1 MTVSSEVSSETYTGN
16 GVTTVFPFHFKIFSA
31 THLVVL
37 YRNNNDVQQNLV
49 LNTDYTISGVGS
61 KYGGSIT
68 LMVPAPDGWTLY
80 MERTVPI
87 VQETDI
93 RNQGNFY
100 PEVHEDV
107 FDYLTMVDQQQQL
120 DLDRAVKVPPG
131 SSTNPDDLIAEL
143 KQDAERAEWARI
155 GSESARDESRE
166 IADKFGLVDN
176 AVEQVEA
183 ARDESVSAKNQA
195 TAAADDARSYAQ
207 MAALNSSLYADL
219 GAATAAI
226 NAGEIPNG
234 SYFFI
239 RSTGPAL
246 ADEYVNLSGAAVP
259 TGRSFL
265 SEESMLQAMSFN
277 LGFARHNLFG
287 GTYQRLGLT
296 DSGTVLSG
304 PLLRSGVVSVKP
316 NTKYVVMRRGE
327 LSVFRIAESTSFP
340 VAGAVINVTKPPVEK
355 SSANNSS
362 FDGQPQRWYEFT
374 TRSDSAYAL
383 VAVSDNGY
391 DPELFIVPKL
401 ESQYLTAVDF
411 KRNVFANDITAR
423 GNVTGRNII
432 AGKNMANPAD
442 YIRASVPDSLG
453 DANIITGSA
462 GYSVVVQI
470 QPNTTYTA
478 STDGSDRCRVA
489 LSRQDPRI
497 GDLAVRV
504 VFAAEN
510 DANNFATFTSGDQE
524 CFLTFYFASNENNLP
539 TIVQVELGS
548 AATALETYGFNVTPP
563 AFNPN
568 NPTLLGKVGFEIG
581 KNIFDGSYLLHASI
595 TADSA
600 LPSSVRLIS
609 NPNARTAA
617 IRIERNTTYTISL
630 PAGDPAAGRRFRVA
644 VAHRV
649 PAMNNDSER
658 VTVIYSNDSATEFT
672 FNSGENNYLF
682 VYSALNGPTPEF
694 MQIEKGPAK
703 TAWERFGYRISN
715 AATPY
720 GSSGG
725 NNDGAGVG
733 NAKYIINK
741 SGVWGAYADANGDI
755 PATDDT
761 EALRSIFN
769 AGEVSG
775 EVNLESHKYYLVS
788 DTFVLNPNSIK
799 RINGKNATIVMLSD
813 KPVLHWLGTLS
824 GSANPIQSGDKIHG
838 EHSFITD
845 SLRICSVDRE
855 SGIAVLLEKS
865 LGAIITNCNFYFNS
879 VGVEIKGMN
888 RNIIIGDTHL
898 YANRNYGIHLLP
910 NGDLHQMNVA
920 GTHISYSKINVYSEN
935 HHLYNVQF
943 AGCDIEVS
951 SYPDDVD
958 KNIYIKALNDIKV
971 DCVEITGC
979 TLEGHSTDNALVRL
993 EGGDVT
999 SISNVA
1005 IMGNAIG
1012 NGGNAEIQLGGCRNV
1027 RIDNVHKFSNGHSIE
1042 FIGSADNINVS
1053 GNFHKSKGDVMYCD
1067 GEYSLRNVKLFGTV
1081 IGGNVTKNP
1090 IYIRAALLENINVSM
1105 NEIRVN
1111 SLVDYNTDNAAI
1123 DIGLR
1128 PSGTGKLV
1136 RVDSNSLVL
1145 PSGVAK
1151 AIRVGNGIVGSSA
1164 AGNINDR
1171 GATVETN

>member
-1 MTVSSEVSSETYTGN
+1 MADNVPKALVSMPTQPFTLARSFKAAANGKVYIGKVGMDPTIPENQQQVFVGAVPVPQPIAINSGGLPVYNGQVSVFTTAGN
-16 GVTTVFPFHFKIFSA
+16 HSM
-31 THLVVL
+31 
-37 YRNNNDVQQNLV
+37 LV
-49 LNTDYTISGVGS
+49 L
-61 KYGGSIT
+61 
-68 LMVPAPDGWTLY
+68 
-80 MERTVPI
+80 
-87 VQETDI
+87 
-93 RNQGNFY
+93 
-100 PEVHEDV
+100 
-107 FDYLTMVDQQQQL
+107 
-120 DLDRAVKVPPG
+120 
-131 SSTNPDDLIAEL
+131 
-143 KQDAERAEWARI
+143 DAEGAQQHYFPDISIVDPQSLLALLAGPNGSDYI
-155 GSESARDESRE
+155 GTKDGTLTSTIIRLETTA
-166 IADKFGLVDN
+166 N
-176 AVEQVEA
+176 AATLA
-183 ARDESVSAKNQA
+183 ARDEAVSAKNQA
-195 TAAADDARSYAQ
+195 SAAADDARSYAQ

-239 RSTGPAL
+239 RATGPAL
-246 ADEYVNLSGAAVP
+246 ADEYVNSSGTAIP

-296 DSGTVLSG
+296 DSGTVLGG

-316 NTKYVVMRRGE
+316 NTKYIVMRRGE

-383 VAVSDNGY
+383 IAVSDNGY
-391 DPELFIVPKL
+391 DPELFIVQKS

-411 KRNVFANDITAR
+411 KRDLFANDVHAR
-423 GNVTGRNII
+423 GNITGRNII

-442 YIRASVPDSLG
+442 YIRASVPNSLG
-453 DANIITGSA
+453 DANIITGST

-524 CFLTFYFASNENNLP
+524 CFLTFYFASNKNNLP

-548 AATALETYGFNVTPP
+548 AATALETYGFNIVPP

-581 KNIFDGSYLLHASI
+581 KNIFDGSYLLQASI

-649 PAMNNDSER
+649 PAMNNDLER

-682 VYSALNGPTPEF
+682 VYSALNGPVPEF
-694 MQIEKGPAK
+694 MQVEKGPAK

-761 EALRSIFN
+761 EALRSVFS

-775 EVNLESHKYYLVS
+775 EVSLESHKYYLVS

-799 RINGKNATIVMLSD
+799 RINGKNATLVMLSD

-845 SLRICSVDRE
+845 SLRICSVDRA
-855 SGIAVLLEKS
+855 SGTAVLLEKS

-879 VGVEIKGMN
+879 IGVAIKGMN

-898 YANRNYGIHLLP
+898 YANRNYGIHFLP
-910 NGDLHQMNVA
+910 NGDLHQMNVT
-920 GTHISYSKINVYSEN
+920 GTHISYSKINVHSDN

-943 AGCDIEVS
+943 TGCDIEVS

-958 KNIYIKALNDIKV
+958 KSISIKALGDIKV

-999 SISNVA
+999 SISNVV
-1005 IMGNAIG
+1005 ISGNAIG
-1012 NGGNAEIQLGGCRNV
+1012 NGGNAEIQIGGCRNV

-1042 FIGSADNINVS
+1042 FIGSTDNINVS
-1053 GNFHKSKGDVMYCD
+1053 GNFHKSKGGIMHCD
-1067 GEYSLRNVKLFGTV
+1067 GDYSLRNVKLFGTV

-1090 IYIRAALLENINVSM
+1090 VYIRASYMENISVSM

-1128 PSGTGKLV
+1128 PGGAGKLV
-1136 RVDSNSLVL
+1136 RVDSNSMAL
-1145 PSGVAK
+1145 PDGVTK
-1151 AIRVGNGIVGSSA
+1151 AVVIDSAIVGRSA
-1164 AGNINDR
+1164 HGNMNDK
-1171 GATVETN
+1171 GAAVTVE